1 VPVSADTIL
10 RSDYSGLVAW
20 LAAADGEAAAAP
32 PAADDGPQPMA
43 QDAAGGAAGA
53 GDYRAAARERVLS
66 KIMDELIFHARA
78 EVGG

>member
-1 VPVSADTIL
+1 MSADTIL

-20 LAAADGEAAAAP
+20 LAAADGEPAAAP
-32 PAADDGPQPMA
+32 AAANDGPQPMA
-43 QDAAGGAAGA
+43 QDAAGGAAAA

-78 EVGG
+78 EVGS